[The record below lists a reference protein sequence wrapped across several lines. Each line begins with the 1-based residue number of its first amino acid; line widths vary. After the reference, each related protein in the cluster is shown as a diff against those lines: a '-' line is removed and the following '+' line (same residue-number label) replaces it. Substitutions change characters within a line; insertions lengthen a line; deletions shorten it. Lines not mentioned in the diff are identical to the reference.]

1 MSIASELSEL
11 SVSQPAVRIETSL
24 GTIRLRLFPEQAPVT
39 VNNFLTYLENGFY
52 DGTIFHR
59 VIHRFIVQA
68 GGYETGMVMKA
79 TRPPIRC
86 EADNRL
92 RNERGTVAAA
102 RLPDDPHSATAQF
115 FINVR
120 DNGALDY
127 HDRSAPGWGWC
138 VFGAVTEGMDVVD
151 RLAGMATISITPHR
165 HVPAQEI
172 RILSAVRDE

>member
-1 MSIASELSEL
+1 MSIPSELSEL
-11 SVSQPAVRIETSL
+11 SASLPMVTIETSL
-24 GTIRLRLFPEQAPVT
+24 GTIQLRLYPEHAPVT
-39 VNNFLTYLENGFY
+39 VNNFLTYVDDGFY
-52 DGTIFHR
+52 DGMIFHR

-79 TRPPIRC
+79 TRSPIRC

-92 RNERGTVAAA
+92 RNERGTLAAA
-102 RLPDDPHSATAQF
+102 RLPEDPHSATAQF
-115 FINVR
+115 FINMR

-151 RLAGMATISITPHR
+151 RMAGMATIRIAAHR

-172 RILSAVRDE
+172 RILRVAREE